1 VLHFRDRRRLCA
13 RLRRALRVGGACY
26 IEDLCKRAPFAKD
39 DLRELREIVFGITVT
54 SMDDYVA
61 DLRSAGFVDIV
72 TTDLTS
78 DWATYAATR
87 LAAWRENRVS
97 YAAMHGE
104 GAYVALELFY
114 SVIAHLYDSGSLGGV
129 RLVARTP

>member
-1 VLHFRDRRRLCA
+1 VVSWLAVLHIRDRLRLCA
-13 RLRRALRVGGACY
+13 WLRQALRVGGACY
-26 IEDLCKRAPFAKD
+26 IEDLCMRAPFAKD
-39 DLRELREIVFGITVT
+39 YLRDLREIIFGITVT
-54 SMDDYVA
+54 NIDDYVA

-78 DWATYAATR
+78 DWATYATIR

-104 GAYVALELFY
+104 GAYVALDMFY
-114 SVIAHLYDSGSLGGV
+114 
-129 RLVARTP
+129 

>member
-1 VLHFRDRRRLCA
+1 M
-13 RLRRALRVGGACY
+13 
-26 IEDLCKRAPFAKD
+26 RAPFAKD
-39 DLRELREIVFGITVT
+39 YLRDLREIIFGITVT
-54 SMDDYVA
+54 NIDDYVA

-78 DWATYAATR
+78 DWATYATIR

-104 GAYVALELFY
+104 GAYVALDMFY